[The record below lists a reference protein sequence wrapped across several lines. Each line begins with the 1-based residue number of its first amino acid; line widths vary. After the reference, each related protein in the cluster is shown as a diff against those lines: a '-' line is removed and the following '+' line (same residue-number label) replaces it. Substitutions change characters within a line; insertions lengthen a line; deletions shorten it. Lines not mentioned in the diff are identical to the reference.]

1 MIFKG
6 ITRSFSLKNEDQYNT
21 IGAFWDEMEALYGL
35 ENLLGLG
42 YKWQN
47 GKIEYAIGL
56 KNGDIKDYNLTIEL
70 PDNDWVTV
78 KGKTDNLK
86 QIYNEIYISGA
97 LTYELESFF
106 NSGDCIIKYYRE
118 KCEKKYR

>member
-118 KCEKKYR
+118 KCEKKV

>member
-1 MIFKG
+1 MVFKG
-6 ITRSFSLKNEDQYNT
+6 ITRTFSLLNEEQYNT
-21 IGAFWDEMEALYGL
+21 IGAFWDEMANIYGL

-56 KNGDIKDYNLTIEL
+56 KKGDINGYNLTISL
-70 PDNDWVTV
+70 PDDGWITV

-86 QIYNEIYISGA
+86 QIYNEIYRNGA
-97 LTYELESFF
+97 LTFEIESFYD
-106 NSGDCIIKYYRE
+106 NGDCVIKYYR
-118 KCEKKYR
+118 

>member
-6 ITRSFSLKNEDQYNT
+6 ITRSFSLANEDQYNT

-56 KNGDIKDYNLTIEL
+56 KKGEINGYNLTIEL

-118 KCEKKYR
+118 KCEKKV

>member
-6 ITRSFSLKNEDQYNT
+6 ITRSFSLANEDQYNT

-56 KNGDIKDYNLTIEL
+56 KKGEINGYNLTIHL
-70 PDNDWVTV
+70 PDNGWITV
-78 KGKTDNLK
+78 NGKTDNLK
-86 QIYNEIYISGA
+86 QIYNEIYSNGA
-97 LTYELESFF
+97 LTFEIESFY
-106 NSGDCIIKYYRE
+106 NNGDCVIKYYRE
-118 KCEKKYR
+118 KCEKKV

>member
-6 ITRSFSLKNEDQYNT
+6 ITRTFSLLNEDQYNT

-42 YKWQN
+42 YKWHN

-56 KNGDIKDYNLTIEL
+56 KNGNINGYNLTISL
-70 PDNDWVTV
+70 PDDGWVTV

-86 QIYNEIYISGA
+86 QIYNEIYSKGA
-97 LTYELESFF
+97 LTFEIESFF
-106 NSGDCIIKYYRE
+106 NGGDCIIKYYRE
-118 KCEKKYR
+118 KCEKKV

>member
-78 KGKTDNLK
+78 KGKTGNLK

-118 KCEKKYR
+118 KCKKKV

>member
-56 KNGDIKDYNLTIEL
+56 KKGNIEGYNLTIEL

-78 KGKTDNLK
+78 KGKTHNLK
-86 QIYNEIYISGA
+86 QIYNEIYASGA

-106 NSGDCIIKYYRE
+106 NSGDCVIKYYRE
-118 KCEKKYR
+118 KCEKKV